1 MNLPAFIGLFILI
14 CFTAVLSY
22 AVISERCVTKSELEY
37 IDYVYYSESMLIDAI
52 HDYNIWCIQNHLES
66 SLMDYKDIMDYIK
79 ACNMY
84 PDPISWRDLI
94 SEDKLEL
101 LKPYLPEDPDTCI
114 YNKVKNGGI

>member
-1 MNLPAFIGLFILI
+1 MNLPVFVWLFIVI
-14 CFTAVLSY
+14 GFAVVFNY
-22 AVISERCVTKSELEY
+22 AVTCVTKSELEY
-37 IDYVYYSESMLIDAI
+37 IDYVYYANAMLIDAI
-52 HDYNIWCIQNHLES
+52 CDYNKWCIQNHLES

-101 LKPYLPEDPDTCI
+101 LKPYLPEDPDTYI
-114 YNKVKNGGI
+114 YNKVKNGGGI